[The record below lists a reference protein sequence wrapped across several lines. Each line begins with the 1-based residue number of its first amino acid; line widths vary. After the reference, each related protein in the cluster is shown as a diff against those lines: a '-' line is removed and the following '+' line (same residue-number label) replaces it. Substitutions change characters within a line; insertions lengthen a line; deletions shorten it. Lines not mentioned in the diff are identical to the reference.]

1 MSPRPDQETT
11 GTVAALTELRA
22 SVTTDITRLCRDVD
36 KLFQGTTDLHVAKA
50 AIETRLE
57 TTRGEILARVDAL
70 QRSLDLVTEKT
81 GKFRPEDYVTRYDLL
96 QHDRESDKVVLNV
109 AGLMTDVDDLDTR
122 LSSLST
128 SIEAAIS
135 KQLSPVIESIKADRD
150 GVKEDRKTI
159 TDLKEKVNG
168 LMLKFSIVTVIAGL
182 VLGKIID
189 FMLKASGLQGK

>member
-135 KQLSPVIESIKADRD
+135 KQLSPVIDSIKADRD